1 MSEDKDTTPI
11 TFRLEEPPSWGD
23 VMRARAKAAAR
34 RHYLRN
40 KDRINHKARVYQSE
54 NWEKCNRSRMNSN
67 MRKLYGITLEERDA
81 LIVSQDACLLAV
93 GGVSVWLMTIGRTST
108 TVMRLG
114 GFAGSSVAL
123 AIRLL
128 VLHRTRPKSF
138 VPAPL
143 SRAADGLISHGGPPL
158 LALQSQP

>member
-67 MRKLYGITLEERDA
+67 MRKFYGITLEERDA
-81 LIVSQDACLLAV
+81 LIVSQDACCAGCGRRFGLAHDDRPHV
-93 GGVSVWLMTIGRTST
+93 DHCHATGRVRGILCGTCNKAIGLAQDSPEILRACARYLERLM
-108 TVMRLG
+108 
-114 GFAGSSVAL
+114 A
-123 AIRLL
+123 
-128 VLHRTRPKSF
+128 
-138 VPAPL
+138 
-143 SRAADGLISHGGPPL
+143 
-158 LALQSQP
+158 